1 MTDLDGALKKHFGFP
16 SFRPNQRDIV
26 EAILAGRDV
35 FAALPTGG
43 GKSLCYQLPAVIRE
57 GLTVVVSPLIALMK
71 DQVDGAREDGIAA
84 AYLNSTLSQD
94 GAREVWRE
102 LTAGRT
108 RLLYVSPER
117 LSVDSFRAALLR
129 LAPSFFA
136 VDEAHCISE
145 WGHEFRPDYRALGLL
160 RNEFPEVPIAAFTA
174 TATAEV
180 QADVVRQ
187 LGLRTPFIVRASFD
201 RPEIFY
207 RVGPRAG
214 DGDEQIAAFIAARPG
229 QSGIVYRG
237 SRKQVES
244 TAAFLAARGVSAAPY
259 HAGMEDTERHARQEA
274 FVKDELAVVVATIAF
289 GMGIDKS
296 NVRWIVHGDLPRS
309 LEGYYQ
315 ETGRAARDGEPADTL
330 LLYAPRDIAAA
341 RWHIGKM
348 ESSEEQERAE
358 TRLREILRYAESGV
372 CRRTTLLA
380 HFGEAHPGACGR
392 CDVCAGEIELV
403 DLTVAAQ
410 KVLSAAARTGERF
423 GAHHLADILVG
434 NATDKVME
442 RGHQA
447 LPTFGAGRDQDRE
460 WCRRWVSHARRGKD
474 IGLQHLTERS
484 TRARRQ
490 GELRRL
496 PSPHGQG
503 GRSARLRWWGRRRQ
517 SPGPGAGILGSGR
530 RRGAL
535 SLPEAGAEAHRP
547 VAPGAALCC
556 LQRQEPAGN
565 GTEQAF
571 RRNGLPPLSRCR
583 RAQAGGVRPRFHG
596 SHQVIRRIGGMWTRR
611 VLSAA
616 TFRPGRR
623 ARLA

>member
-1 MTDLDGALKKHFGFP
+1 MTDLDEALKKHFGFP
-16 SFRPNQRDIV
+16 SFRPNQRDII

-43 GKSLCYQLPAVIRE
+43 GKSLCYQLPAVMRE

-84 AYLNSTLSQD
+84 SYLNSALSQE

-102 LTAGRT
+102 LAGRRT

-117 LSVDSFRAALLR
+117 LSVDSFRASLLR

-145 WGHEFRPDYRALGLL
+145 WGHEFRPDYRSLGLL
-160 RNEFPEVPIAAFTA
+160 RNEFPDVPIAAFTA

-187 LGLRTPFIVRASFD
+187 LGLRAPFIVRASFD

-237 SRKQVES
+237 SRRQVES

-274 FVKDELAVVVATIAF
+274 FVKDELTVIVATIAF

-380 HFGEAHPGACGR
+380 HFGEAHAGGCGR

-423 GAHHLADILVG
+423 GAHHLADIIVG

-442 RGHQA
+442 RGHEA

-460 WCRRWVSHARRGKD
+460 WW
-474 IGLQHLTERS
+474 L
-484 TRARRQ
+484 
-490 GELRRL
+490 
-496 PSPHGQG
+496 
-503 GRSARLRWWGRRRQ
+503 
-517 SPGPGAGILGSGR
+517 
-530 RRGAL
+530 AL
-535 SLPEAGAEAHRP
+535 IRDLA
-547 VAPGAALCC
+547 
-556 LQRQEPAGN
+556 
-565 GTEQAF
+565 
-571 RRNGLPPLSRCR
+571 
-583 RAQAGGVRPRFHG
+583 AGGYLMRGEEKTSGFSISPKG
-596 SHQVIRRIGGMWTRR
+596 RR
-611 VLSAA
+611 VLAGRESFAA
-616 TFRPGRR
+616 SR
-623 ARLA
+623 ARMDRAGAARPAGGPVPRSLPGLEQTSTDPAADEVLFLCLKQTRKRIAQSRQVPPYVVFSDKSLRAMARSRPVDEAAFLRCPGVGEHKLAAYGRAFMETIRSFVATGECGS